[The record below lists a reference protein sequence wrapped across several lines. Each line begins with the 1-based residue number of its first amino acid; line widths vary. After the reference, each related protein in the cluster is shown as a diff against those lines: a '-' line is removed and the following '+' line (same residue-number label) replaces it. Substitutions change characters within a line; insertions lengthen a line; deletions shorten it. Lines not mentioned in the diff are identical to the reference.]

1 MHASCTRIRKSISR
15 FAQSHKN
22 ARPQLR
28 GSSAHLLCS
37 ARRSGEAKKKRR
49 QNENNFVQLHFAITF
64 VRSLKCYKNYVII
77 SIIRLCSAISNAIS
91 FFFLVEIIYVLL
103 AVRLMIAGNLVLLH
117 FSPARSRAIAECLT
131 FYFSSALFIICA
143 QCTFSV
149 FLSTKINGI
158 YIDGFIISQVV
169 GLAITLRFSISD
181 ASGHD
186 EIVGEG

>member
-37 ARRSGEAKKKRR
+37 ARRSGEEKKRR

-186 EIVGEG
+186 EIVGQG